1 MRVAGSFVFVCGYSL
16 TTAASENYIQPDID
30 TLREGRDI
38 WLSTCESCHGYGTA
52 DAPIPMRPED
62 WRTRVNKARSELY
75 THAIEGFIGPDYS
88 MMPARGGNDALSDSE
103 VEAAVDYM
111 LFLANYYIEK
121 DKQFIKQDRGEK

>member
-1 MRVAGSFVFVCGYSL
+1 VCSFILPAG
-16 TTAASENYIQPDID
+16 ASENYIQPDID

-38 WLSTCESCHGYGTA
+38 WLDTCENCHGYGTA
-52 DAPIPMRPED
+52 DAPIPMRPDD
-62 WRTRVNKARSELY
+62 WRARVTKDRSELY

-121 DKQFIKQDRGEK
+121 DRLFIKQDRGE